1 MDPRWGRVIHQTLPS
16 LPSLAPPI
24 QEGSGNQTRKY
35 VRLVLCHSSS
45 TTGIKLLLVVNTVS
59 AVLHQ
64 YQVNAFY
71 YEESLLF
78 HTVFSSESCL
88 KNFILAIGEVKSA
101 LEPQLQSLFLLE
113 RGSPRQLTVEVQPD
127 LFLVSPNQQK
137 TKGVELNLVTMENY
151 STFMIRWKDSKLFD
165 FGSLCQEKGMH
176 WCINLFRTCTP
187 CILQCSHGMYVED
200 PWILPVS
207 KLQIY

>member
-1 MDPRWGRVIHQTLPS
+1 MATFHRVETDPGFKIHTSYYSDFFLLRTRVLVNGRNTEIRS
-16 LPSLAPPI
+16 I
-24 QEGSGNQTRKY
+24 EDGKY

-64 YQVNAFY
+64 YQVYHVNAFY

-113 RGSPRQLTVEVQPD
+113 RGSPWQLTVEVQPD
-127 LFLVSPNQQK
+127 LFLISPNQQK

-151 STFMIRWKDSKLFD
+151 STFLIRWKDSKLFD

-176 WCINLFRTCTP
+176 
-187 CILQCSHGMYVED
+187 
-200 PWILPVS
+200 
-207 KLQIY
+207 